1 MTRNIPGRKIV
12 VPIDGSETAVRA
24 LQVALQR
31 GAATGAQVHLLNVQL
46 PIASGAVR
54 SFVSQESVDRYHRE
68 EAKTALDTATA
79 LLQGSEVPCEVLWR
93 VGHPAEVIAGYARPE
108 TGDEIVMGS
117 RGMSLLGNLVLGSTA
132 TKVIHA
138 AHVPVTIVK

>member
-1 MTRNIPGRKIV
+1 MTKNAPGRKII
-12 VPIDGSETAVRA
+12 VPVDGSETSLRA
-24 LQVALQR
+24 LRVALQR
-31 GAATGAQVHLLNVQL
+31 GAATDTPVHALNVQL
-46 PIASGAVR
+46 PIASGNVR
-54 SFVSQESVDRYHRE
+54 MFVSQDTIDQYHRE
-68 EAKTALDTATA
+68 EAEAALAPA
-79 LLQGSEVPCEVLWR
+79 RQLIEKVKLPCELLWR
-93 VGHPAEVIAGYARPE
+93 VGHPAEVIAGYAQPE